1 MIVAA
6 LFPDFEL
13 SVRFVQILAKLILLW
28 LIIARTINGSRF
40 ADLVALAMYL

>member
-6 LFPDFEL
+6 LFLDFEL
-13 SVRFVQILAKLILLW
+13 SVRFVQILVKFVLLW

-40 ADLVALAMYL
+40 VDLVALAMYL